1 MWTPQMEKLG
11 KMCFYPICLSDV
23 IHDIIRNPLENS
35 LSLKENRQRK
45 QFRVETFT
53 MRMTNLTQSARYDL
67 LKVGQSG
74 EN

>member
-1 MWTPQMEKLG
+1 V
-11 KMCFYPICLSDV
+11 FLSPLLDRDL

-45 QFRVETFT
+45 QFKKVKLLPCVTD
-53 MRMTNLTQSARYDL
+53 LSQCASYDL
-67 LKVGQSG
+67 LKVGLSA